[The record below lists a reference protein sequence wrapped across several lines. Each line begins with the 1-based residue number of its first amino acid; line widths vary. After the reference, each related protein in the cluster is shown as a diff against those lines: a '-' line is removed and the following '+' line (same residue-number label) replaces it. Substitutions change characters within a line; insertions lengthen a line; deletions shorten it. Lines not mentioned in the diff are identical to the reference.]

1 MVAEWGKDM
10 NRQFTEKDTYKT
22 DNNNMGERPWVGRV
36 EGNFIVIP
44 FGVWILSQV
53 NGLWYLFKKNTVP
66 FLKEILELIY
76 KKGAL

>member
-1 MVAEWGKDM
+1 M

-44 FGVWILSQV
+44 LWWLNFKPGEWIVVLV
-53 NGLWYLFKKNTVP
+53 
-66 FLKEILELIY
+66 
-76 KKGAL
+76 

>member
-1 MVAEWGKDM
+1 M

-44 FGVWILSQV
+44 LSQV